1 MNFNMKNRTIA
12 LTSALLFTA
21 ASAFAAEDNEAIVKE
36 QKTLLETLD
45 SLQESVLGLK
55 LNGVAKAGVVAS
67 LANSDQFSEDSPTHE
82 TQAFTDMD
90 LWMTARPSSETMVTL
105 KLRLHKD
112 WQSGFDENNNP
123 VIGHWFSYDGSILN
137 KHLDFN
143 LGYMRVGFTPLTLNV
158 PQPFLLQEPEV
169 FAQKRVET
177 LAQRNLDTTSNR
189 LLQGLNVD
197 YHSGQLGMVD
207 DLHAQLTGARLR
219 NTAKKTDQLFFDF
232 DFSDRYFY
240 AGRLGAGIFG
250 ANLGVNYTDVFDRTK
265 SRESRGLEAGDTV
278 YYEDNSVFSVEAG
291 FDSKKLMPNSIVTF
305 GLNGE
310 FAMSKW
316 EAEMDY
322 YSANKE
328 KMYTVAEGIVIDKDG
343 NQSTTVFVRNALQPG
358 DTEYREDVGDND
370 GKALNVTPYAKVSVA
385 DIDADLKFT
394 YLMNDKS
401 FWSEMASAPNLR
413 GGKVVLNSNALY
425 SNDIYSSTVTAFGM
439 SSLENMYMSVYN
451 SNPLNV
457 TNLMTSKSLVNA
469 LSNEEESEYLFSK
482 LYNNYKNAHFYR
494 NGYDAG
500 TIKYLEFNKDMMDQ
514 AVYTMDPS
522 VNMALP
528 YGLATP
534 DRNGFNLSLN
544 ATWNDAITVNG
555 YFAMIKQDSSIDLMT
570 GAYTENQF
578 TEFAVGGSVDIGRLA
593 NLDRK
598 ILVQGSYDHAEEDNY
613 LKRSSDRI
621 MAGLS
626 ADVWGPISFLGG
638 IQMANK
644 KFDIA
649 LPISPMVSVSKV
661 DEMFVL
667 VGPRI
672 KIAPNSYFSVQYG
685 MLTDK
690 MSLKTSSAV
699 PAVDGAGAPVLDEG
713 GNQVMNY
720 VPGPDDELSI
730 DKTVIIADVTV
741 NF

>member
-21 ASAFAAEDNEAIVKE
+21 ASAFAAGDDEAVVKE
-36 QKTLLETLD
+36 QKSLLETLD

-55 LNGVAKAGVVAS
+55 LNGTAKAGIVGS
-67 LANSDQFSEDSPTHE
+67 LANSDQFSDESPTHE

-90 LWMTARPSSETMVTL
+90 LLMTARPSSETMVTL

-143 LGYMRVGFTPLTLNV
+143 LGYMRVGYTPLTLNV

-169 FAQKRVET
+169 FAQKRIDA
-177 LAQRNLDTTSNR
+177 LAQRNLDTTSRR
-189 LLQGLNVD
+189 LLQGLNAD

-207 DLHAQLTGARLR
+207 DIHAQLTGARLR

-250 ANLGVNYTDVFDRTK
+250 ASLGVNYTDVFDRTK
-265 SRESRGLEAGDTV
+265 SRESRGLESGDTV

-316 EAEMDY
+316 KAEMDY
-322 YSANKE
+322 YAANKE

-343 NQSTTVFVRNALQPG
+343 NQTSTVFVRNALQPG
-358 DTEYREDVGDND
+358 DTEYREDVDDND
-370 GKALNVTPYAKVSVA
+370 GKALYVTPYAKVSVA
-385 DIDADLKFT
+385 DIDADLEFT
-394 YLMNDKS
+394 YLMNDNS

-425 SNDIYSSTVTAFGM
+425 SNEVYSSAIQAFGM

-500 TIKYLEFNKDMMDQ
+500 TIKRLELEQ
-514 AVYTMDPS
+514 AMYTLDPS

-528 YGLATP
+528 FGLATP
-534 DRNGFNLSLN
+534 GRKGFNLSLN
-544 ATWNDAITVNG
+544 ATWNDAVTVNG
-555 YFAMIKQDSSIDLMT
+555 YFAQIKQDSASFDPLTGESI
-570 GAYTENQF
+570 ENTF

-598 ILVQGSYDHAEEDNY
+598 ILVQGSYDHAEEDD
-613 LKRSSDRI
+613 LFKRSSDRI
-621 MAGLS
+621 MAGVS
-626 ADVWGPISFLGG
+626 AEIWGPISLLGG

-644 KFDIA
+644 KFDNA
-649 LPISPMVSVSKV
+649 LPITEFASIAKV

-667 VGPRI
+667 AGPRI

-690 MSLKTSSAV
+690 MSLNTTTAV
-699 PAVDGAGAPVLDEG
+699 PMLDAAGAPVVGVD
-713 GNQVMNY
+713 GNPVMDLK
-720 VPGPDDELSI
+720 PGSDELSI